1 MVDMVDMVEA
11 CDDVV
16 MVDSLH
22 LFGLVCHWHRFFFLS
37 GALLRR
43 RPRWVIDS
51 RLSVNKQC
59 IGNSVREYE
68 LRFLAILA
76 AERAE
81 SNPPALLP
89 MPAYSSGPD
98 KTGGEGPV
106 VLERTVGDVVLKKAW
121 REAIHSSSS
130 EPEDIAIFTCQS

>member
-81 SNPPALLP
+81 RAESNPPALLRCP
-89 MPAYSSGPD
+89 RILPAQTKRGAR
-98 KTGGEGPV
+98 
-106 VLERTVGDVVLKKAW
+106 VLLFW
-121 REAIHSSSS
+121 S
-130 EPEDIAIFTCQS
+130 ELSETWY